1 MKEVEYIVGI
11 YNQFNPFPENPD
23 DLGFYFL
30 YLLDQKGVLDLEEA
44 KLSYKEKYQLT
55 EDSPALK
62 KGLIG
67 PFESIDAIN
76 QYSFS
81 LCEKLNAEKISLL
94 SVVDYNSLL
103 EAAPSSLELHQD
115 LVSKGNVITNIERKK
130 KGGFLS
136 KIFNS

>member
-1 MKEVEYIVGI
+1 MKEVDYIVGI

-23 DLGFYFL
+23 ELGYYFL

-44 KLSYKEKYQLT
+44 KNVYKEKYNLS
-55 EDSPALK
+55 EDTLAFK

-67 PFESIDAIN
+67 PFESLDSIN
-76 QYSFS
+76 QFSFS

-94 SVVDYNSLL
+94 SVVDYNLLL

-115 LVSKGNVITNIERKK
+115 LITKGNVITNIERKK

-136 KIFNS
+136 KIFN

>member
-11 YNQFNPFPENPD
+11 YNQFNPFPENPE
-23 DLGFYFL
+23 DLGYYFL

-44 KLSYKEKYQLT
+44 KQLYKEKYQLS
-55 EDSPALK
+55 EDSQALK
-62 KGLIG
+62 KAIVG
-67 PFESIDAIN
+67 PFESLDAIN
-76 QYSFS
+76 QYAFS

-94 SVVDYNSLL
+94 SVVDYNTLL

-136 KIFNS
+136 KIFS

>member
-1 MKEVEYIVGI
+1 MKEVDYIVGI

-23 DLGFYFL
+23 ELGYYFL

-44 KLSYKEKYQLT
+44 KNVYKEKYNLS
-55 EDSPALK
+55 EDTLAFK

-67 PFESIDAIN
+67 PFESLDSIN
-76 QYSFS
+76 QFSFS

-94 SVVDYNSLL
+94 SVSEYNSLL

-115 LVSKGNVITNIERKK
+115 LITKGNVITNIERKK

-136 KIFNS
+136 KIFN